1 MACVAEMQKAI
12 GTSTSDENTP
22 TDNEQEYVIR
32 STIVGCDPEIFSAT
46 DPLTS

>member
-12 GTSTSDENTP
+12 ATSTRDENTP
-22 TDNEQEYVIR
+22 VEQEYVIR
-32 STIVGCDPEIFSAT
+32 STIDGCDPDTLSPT